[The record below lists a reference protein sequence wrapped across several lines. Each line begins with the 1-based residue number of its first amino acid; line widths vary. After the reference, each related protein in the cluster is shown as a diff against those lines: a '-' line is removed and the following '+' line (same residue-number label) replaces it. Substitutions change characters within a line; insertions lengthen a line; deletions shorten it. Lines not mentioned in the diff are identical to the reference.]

1 MSLRKFFSHFS
12 QFFTGNI
19 LSLLLGVITFP
30 IFTRVLTKEQYGIM
44 ALVSTTMLLSVAIS
58 KAGLS
63 DGIIRFYKEH
73 SNSSENI
80 KVFSSTVLIRG
91 LVLSILTVILYL
103 ILFQA
108 FKFPKILK
116 IDDKY
121 IICFTIMSAYLFIR
135 PLNIIV
141 YNFLRVNDR
150 IKFMISL
157 GLVERIL
164 SIALS
169 LLFLLYIFQKF
180 YGYFIGLVLAEY
192 LVSPF
197 LFYWFFKKYSITLKK
212 VSGDLTIKM
221 MKFGTPL
228 LLTELSFLLLSYI
241 DRYLIVAWHG
251 EATLGLYAVG
261 YNLAMYIAN
270 IILFSLSYSIVPIY
284 VDIYSR
290 EGRERTESFLQNS
303 MHYLL
308 IAIIPICF
316 GYIAVS
322 KDLFIIFASPKYID
336 AAIFSPIVL
345 VGNLFLAVNSILN
358 AGLYLRKKTIIIFL
372 ISLIAVIVNVIFN
385 IILLPHYAVIGAAI
399 ATLIACLTSSVLTII
414 LSFRYIRI
422 KIDLKT
428 ILYHL
433 ILSGIMLI
441 IVRQLEFHIEWLN
454 LLVKVIVGCLIITVG
469 ILYRERNI
477 FNEIKRRYQFKI
489 LYTK

>member
-1 MSLRKFFSHFS
+1 MSLRKFFIHFS

-19 LSLLLGVITFP
+19 LSLLFSFITFP

-44 ALVSTTMLLSVAIS
+44 ALVSTTMLLFVAVS

-73 SNSSENI
+73 SKSPGNLTI
-80 KVFSSTVLIRG
+80 FSSTVLIRG
-91 LVLSILTVILYL
+91 LILSILTVILYL
-103 ILFQA
+103 ILFQI
-108 FKFPKILK
+108 FNFPKILK

-121 IICFTIMSAYLFIR
+121 VICFVIMSAYLFIC

-141 YNFLRVNDR
+141 YNFLRVND
-150 IKFMISL
+150 KTKLMISL
-157 GLVERIL
+157 NLVSRML
-164 SIALS
+164 SVALS
-169 LLFLLYIFQKF
+169 LLFLLYIFREF

-197 LFYWFFKKYSITLKK
+197 LFYWFFKKYSINFKK

-221 MKFGTPL
+221 VKFGIPL
-228 LLTELSFLLLSYI
+228 LLTELSFLLLSYV
-241 DRYLIVAWHG
+241 DRYLITVWHG
-251 EATLGLYAVG
+251 EVTLGLYAVG

-284 VDIYSR
+284 VDIYGR
-290 EGRERTESFLQNS
+290 EGKEKTESFLQNS

-322 KDLFIIFASPKYID
+322 KDLFITFASEKYID

-345 VGNLFLAVNSILN
+345 IGNLFLAINNILS
-358 AGLYLRKKTIIIFL
+358 AGLYLKKKTIIIFF
-372 ISLIAVIVNVIFN
+372 ISAIAVGVNIILN
-385 IILLPHYAVIGAAI
+385 IILLPKYASIGAAI
-399 ATLIACLTSSVLTII
+399 ATLIACLTSSILTII

-422 KIDLKT
+422 KIELRT
-428 ILYHL
+428 IIYYL
-433 ILSGIMLI
+433 ILSGIMFI
-441 IVRQLEFHIEWLN
+441 IVKQLEFHIAWLN
-454 LLVKVIVGCLIITVG
+454 LLVKVIVGFLLITVG

>member
-1 MSLRKFFSHFS
+1 MSLRKFFIHFS

-19 LSLLLGVITFP
+19 LSLLFSFITFP
-30 IFTRVLTKEQYGIM
+30 VFTRILNKEQYGIM
-44 ALVSTTMLLSVAIS
+44 ALVSATMLLSVAVS

-73 SNSSENI
+73 SKLSENLTI
-80 KVFSSTVLIRG
+80 FSSTVLIRG
-91 LVLSILTVILYL
+91 LILSILTVILYL

-108 FKFPKILK
+108 FNFPKILK
-116 IDDKY
+116 INNKY
-121 IICFTIMSAYLFIR
+121 IICFVIMSGYLFIR
-135 PLNIIV
+135 PLNVIV
-141 YNFLRVNDR
+141 YNFLRVNDKT
-150 IKFMISL
+150 KFMISL
-157 GLVERIL
+157 GLLEKML
-164 SIALS
+164 SVALS
-169 LLFLLYIFQKF
+169 LLFLLYIFREF

-192 LVSPF
+192 LVSLF
-197 LFYWFFKKYSITLKK
+197 LFYWFFKKYSVNFKK

-221 MKFGTPL
+221 MRFGIPL
-228 LLTELSFLLLSYI
+228 LLTELSFLLLSYV
-241 DRYLIVAWHG
+241 DRYLIIAWHG

-284 VDIYSR
+284 VDIYGR
-290 EGRERTESFLQNS
+290 EGKEKTESFLQNS

-316 GYIAVS
+316 GYVAVS
-322 KDLFIIFASPKYID
+322 KDLFITFASEKYID

-345 VGNLFLAVNSILN
+345 IGNLFLAINNILN
-358 AGLYLRKKTIIIFL
+358 AGLYLKKKTIKIFF
-372 ISLIAVIVNVIFN
+372 ISAIAVGVNIIFN
-385 IILLPHYAVIGAAI
+385 IILLPKYAAIGAAI

-414 LSFRYIRI
+414 LSFKYIRI
-422 KIDLKT
+422 KIELRT
-428 ILYHL
+428 IIYYL
-433 ILSGIMLI
+433 ILSGIMFG
-441 IVRQLEFHIEWLN
+441 IVKQLEFHIAWLN
-454 LLVKVIVGCLIITVG
+454 LLVKVIIGFLIITVG